1 MAEFQVYNS
10 TYFMQTYKIT
20 ISGELGSGKS
30 SLSKLLCEKADFKI
44 LSVGA
49 IQRELAVQH
58 GMSTLEFNKYMETHP
73 EIDIECDNKVVEYGL
88 SEANLI
94 LDSRMAWHFV
104 PHAFKIHLLVN
115 MHIAA
120 ERIFN
125 DDIRKNEQNNDI
137 EHTLQNIITRKAS
150 EVKRF
155 KEQYKVNIDNLQNYN
170 FVVDSSFISPENLA
184 DFVLKQFNSWK
195 SQQSFHRVWLSPKNL
210 FPLQGIRAHG
220 ARYTNELK
228 ESIAT
233 NGYKESEPI
242 QVIQQDGLYFIYDG
256 HKRCTSSISLGLDLV
271 PVVVL
276 NEEAEQLPNGQTFS
290 DYIKDHYIVTN
301 VYDWEDMNGF
311 RFASYL

>member
-1 MAEFQVYNS
+1 
-10 TYFMQTYKIT
+10 MQTYKIT

-30 SLSKLLCEKADFKI
+30 SLSKLLCAKADFKI

-49 IQRELAVQH
+49 IQRELAEQH

-88 SEANLI
+88 SDANLI

-104 PHAFKIHLLVN
+104 PHGFKIHLLVN

-120 ERIFN
+120 HRIFN
-125 DDIRKNEQNNDI
+125 DNIRKNEENNDI
-137 EHTLQNIITRKAS
+137 EHTLQNIVLRKAS

-155 KEQYKVNIDNLQNYN
+155 KEQYKVDINNLNNYNLVLDSSHISPDNL
-170 FVVDSSFISPENLA
+170 S
-184 DFVLKQFNSWK
+184 DFVLKQFETWK
-195 SQQSFHRVWLSPKNL
+195 LQQSFHRVWLSPKNL
-210 FPLQGIRAHG
+210 FPLQGIREHG
-220 ARYTNELK
+220 ARYITEVK
-228 ESIAT
+228 ESIAA

-242 QVIQQDGLYFIYDG
+242 QVIQQNGLYFIYDG

-271 PVVVL
+271 PVVIL
-276 NEEAEQLPNGQTFS
+276 NQEADVLPNGQSFEN
-290 DYIKDHYIVTN
+290 YIEDHYNITN

-311 RFASYL
+311 RFSSYL

>member
-1 MAEFQVYNS
+1 
-10 TYFMQTYKIT
+10 MQSYKIT

-30 SLSKLLCEKADFKI
+30 SLSKLLCSKADFKI

-49 IQRELAVQH
+49 IQRELAEQH

-104 PHAFKIHLLVN
+104 PHGFKIHLLVN

-120 ERIFN
+120 HRIFN
-125 DDIRKNEQNNDI
+125 DNVRKNEENNDLD
-137 EHTLQNIITRKAS
+137 HTLQNIIQRKAS

-155 KEQYKVNIDNLQNYN
+155 KEQYKVNINNLNNYN
-170 FVVDSSFISPENLA
+170 LVVDSSHISPDNLS
-184 DFVLKQFNSWK
+184 DFVLKQFEAWK
-195 SQQSFHRVWLSPKNL
+195 LQQNFHRVWLSPKNL
-210 FPLQGIRAHG
+210 FPLQGIREHG
-220 ARYTNELK
+220 ARYVTEVK

-242 QVIQQDGLYFIYDG
+242 QVIQQNGLYFIYDG

-271 PVVVL
+271 PVVIL
-276 NEEAEQLPNGQTFS
+276 NQEADALPNGQSFEN
-290 DYIKDHYIVTN
+290 YIEDHYNITN

-311 RFASYL
+311 RYISYK